1 MPEPSAHHQITIKRT
16 LGSLQ
21 LSVDL
26 ALTAPWTLIY
36 GPSGSGK
43 SSILH
48 AMCGLLRSNGVEFT
62 RRSAAQN
69 IELISPDHATP
80 THQLGLSYSP
90 QNPVLFP
97 HMRVLENIT
106 FGSTSRGIKTQASST
121 ITELLD
127 IFELE
132 PLLLRRPQDLSGGER
147 QRASLARAFAVPD
160 VKLLLLDEPF
170 SGVDRAMRDR
180 LLPRMIRFLDDRKIP
195 VLSVSH
201 DADEALIL
209 RAEVVRLK
217 AGKVTAQGPAHSVLA
232 DEIERLQSALR
243 GS

>member
-1 MPEPSAHHQITIKRT
+1 LPESSAHHHISIKRT

-21 LSVDL
+21 LAVDL

-48 AMCGLLRSNGVEFT
+48 AMCGFLGRKEVEFT
-62 RRSAAQN
+62 RRVAAQH

-90 QNPVLFP
+90 QNPALFP
-97 HMRVLENIT
+97 SMRVLENIT
-106 FGSTSRGIKTQASST
+106 FGSTSRGLKAQTSFT

-127 IFELE
+127 VFELE
-132 PLLLRRPQDLSGGER
+132 PLLLRRPQELSGGER
-147 QRASLARAFAVPD
+147 QRVSLARAFAVPEA
-160 VKLLLLDEPF
+160 KLILLDEPF

-217 AGKVTAQGPAHSVLA
+217 AGRITAQGRASTVLA
-232 DEIERLQSALR
+232 DEVERLKVALQT
-243 GS
+243 